1 MGLGIG
7 IGIGIGIGKMHHRM
21 LRTVL
26 DRAERTLRMA
36 PIGIGDGLPPAVVVL
51 APRQTGWRRKHDR
64 RRRQLRRRGVQSR

>member
-1 MGLGIG
+1 MGLG

-36 PIGIGDGLPPAVVVL
+36 PIGIGDGLSPAVVVL
-51 APRQTGWRRKHDR
+51 APRQTG
-64 RRRQLRRRGVQSR
+64 